1 LAGIVVVGS
10 LNMDL
15 VVRCGRIPA
24 PGETVLGTG
33 FHMLPGG
40 KGANQAYAAARLS
53 GGRVSMIGRVGG
65 DAFGVALRENLLG
78 VGVDVSGV
86 ESVAGVATGVA
97 TITVDARGENSIVV
111 AGGANFVWDLGELH
125 LYRSWFVG
133 ASAVLFQLET
143 PLEVVTSLARL
154 AKEQGAMTIL
164 DPAPAQVLPR
174 ALLDVVDLLTPN
186 ESEALGIGDVRGM
199 EVLMKL
205 GAKGSRWGDLE
216 VAAIDVE
223 AVDTTAAGDT
233 YNAALAVGL
242 SEGMDRREAMR
253 FASVAAGLSVT
264 RMGAQSS
271 APSRA
276 EVDAYGLSW

>member
-24 PGETVLGTG
+24 PGETVLGSG
-33 FHMLPGG
+33 FQMLPGG

-53 GGRVSMIGRVGG
+53 RGRVSMIGRVGE
-65 DAFGVALRENLLG
+65 DAFGLALRENLMR

-86 ESVAGVATGVA
+86 ASVADAATGVA
-97 TITVDARGENSIVV
+97 TITVDGRGENSIVV
-111 AGGANFVWDLGELH
+111 AGGANFVWDVGELYS
-125 LYRSWFVG
+125 YRAWFAG
-133 ASAVLFQLET
+133 AYAVLFQLEI
-143 PLEVVTSLARL
+143 PIEVVTVLARM
-154 AKEQGAMTIL
+154 AKEAGAMTIL

-174 ALLDVVDLLTPN
+174 GLLDAVDLLTPN
-186 ESEALGIGDVRGM
+186 ESEMLGIGDVQGRK
-199 EVLMKL
+199 VLLKH
-205 GAKGSRWGDLE
+205 GGKGSRWGDLE

-223 AVDTTAAGDT
+223 ALDTTAAGDT

-242 SEGMDRREAMR
+242 SEGMDRRAAMR

-264 RMGAQSS
+264 RVGAQSS
-271 APSRA
+271 APSRDD
-276 EVDAYGLSW
+276 VDGYGLSW